1 MKIVKMKM
9 MQKKE
14 GTRGN
19 RRFYRH
25 HLSPLLDTKPCSPL
39 YLHTVELELVK
50 PLPNPRYHLH
60 HPQDDPYCLGL
71 LTTSPLPTMG
81 PLEIFS
87 SSGTVTANISCS
99 KRIPT
104 LSTNQLQMVIKFHQY
119 IFSTCLALTDL
130 LGPLDL
136 PAPLLV
142 PVLAGDLD
150 LGDLSALCRKISAR
164 QSGSHVKVNSHAI
177 SAQSGQ
183 LEQYQDLVSI
193 LSSSLLVA
201 QHTSSLKKYLLI

>member
-1 MKIVKMKM
+1 M
-9 MQKKE
+9 MQKKRRHKRKQKILSSPSLTLARHQAMLPSLPSHC
-14 GTRGN
+14 GTRTGKTSTQPSLSSPPPP
-19 RRFYRH
+19 RRSLLPGPPH
-25 HLSPLLDTKPCSPL
+25 HLSF
-39 YLHTVELELVK
+39 
-50 PLPNPRYHLH
+50 
-60 HPQDDPYCLGL
+60 
-71 LTTSPLPTMG
+71 TSHVA
-81 PLEIFS
+81 
-87 SSGTVTANISCS
+87 SGDLQ
-99 KRIPT
+99 RIPT

-177 SAQSGQ
+177 SAHLS
-183 LEQYQDLVSI
+183 LVS
-193 LSSSLLVA
+193 LSNTRTWSLFYQA
-201 QHTSSLKKYLLI
+201 AC